1 MRLAPTRLVP
11 FSYFCTCWK
20 VRPSASPSFSWLM
33 PSMMRRMRTRL
44 PTYLSTGLGALVD
57 ISGTSEE
64 QRIDGVYSRRADQN
78 ANSYVDLS
86 TGGFPLAGISADIGY
101 QTVNIHSSRSPSGN
115 APSNDENQGG
125 DDDDRGRN
133 VAGACVKR
141 WRNCRR

>member
-57 ISGTSEE
+57 IANTPRDYLGGMKQNESGVCLRQQGRQILLGRSMKNRCRQFE
-64 QRIDGVYSRRADQN
+64 QYTDGSILEQSCGAECEWR
-78 ANSYVDLS
+78 
-86 TGGFPLAGISADIGY
+86 
-101 QTVNIHSSRSPSGN
+101 SRSVN
-115 APSNDENQGG
+115 
-125 DDDDRGRN
+125 
-133 VAGACVKR
+133 
-141 WRNCRR
+141 